1 MSKTAEEPQEYLLGR
16 IQQALATDDRTG
28 ELELDVRIA
37 GGRIFLTGTVAT
49 AERRDAVQVVVR
61 EVAPDLEVVNELSLP
76 PAGAPG
82 AEEDLPS

>member
-1 MSKTAEEPQEYLLGR
+1 VSMSRDEPTEYLLGR

-37 GGRIFLTGTVAT
+37 AGRIFLTGTVAT

-61 EVAPDLEVVNELSLP
+61 EVAPDLEIFNELSLA
-76 PAGAPG
+76 PAAEPG
-82 AEEDLPS
+82 PAESLP